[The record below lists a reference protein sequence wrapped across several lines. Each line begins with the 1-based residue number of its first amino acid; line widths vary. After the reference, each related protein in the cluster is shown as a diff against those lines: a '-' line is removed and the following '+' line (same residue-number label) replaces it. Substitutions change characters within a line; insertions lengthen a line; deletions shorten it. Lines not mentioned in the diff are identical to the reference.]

1 MLRGAGARW
10 QKAWARVPRRMRR
23 TLVLFGGVGMIGLGG
38 VLVVL
43 PGPFTLPFVLGGLA
57 LMATEYAWARRMLH
71 RTRTRVE
78 RTLRRGRG
86 DAQ

>member
-1 MLRGAGARW
+1 MLRGTGARW
-10 QKAWARVPRRMRR
+10 RKAWVKVPRRMRR
-23 TLVLFGGVGMIGLGG
+23 IIVLFGGGGMIGLGG
-38 VLVVL
+38 VLIVL

-78 RTLRRGRG
+78 RTLRRGDRT
-86 DAQ
+86 AQ